1 MKDSQIVAAFVGIS
15 VAIWLL
21 LALAIF
27 LLPTMGYPRSI
38 VYPLQAHPVALVMA
52 AFPLISIYVKKTDQ
66 PVTYRRALKLSVL
79 ALVFLLPLYVLSDS
93 LNIYA
98 LVSALD
104 AADAIPQGQRN
115 YIIYTPRGIGLT
127 IFGTLLGLGYV
138 FPAQVKVRQRAVA

>member
-1 MKDSQIVAAFVGIS
+1 
-15 VAIWLL
+15 
-21 LALAIF
+21 
-27 LLPTMGYPRSI
+27 MGYPRSI